1 MKSSIFLAF
10 FQKIWYLYVDMK
22 KRISYF
28 ISRKNLLAWLMA
40 LLLTASAVIR
50 IIFFGEKGTEPASNV
65 WSLCVLPVAAS
76 LLYVLI
82 TMFSGRDRFYQTAI
96 PIWLLALYFF
106 FRVRTYSFGT
116 VIDLLYLTV
125 LFCLAAAYQLITSGR
140 IGGPMALI
148 PIYLVVA
155 VPLLYLS
162 QDLLVSNGW
171 KHFLLPDLMLMAGLF
186 LTVFAIRFYPSDE
199 YHPTWG
205 DRPDGRRVRS
215 LHPISQMIP
224 YIMVN
229 RNGASNKMAAS
240 IEITHA
246 ERYVRQKRRE
256 GLTSFGLMHVFL
268 AAYCRAVAK
277 YPAVNRF
284 ISGQKV
290 YSRGEDIQ
298 FCIVVKKE
306 MSIEAPETTIKV
318 HFSPRDT
325 AEDVYRKLSAEV
337 EKVKSTPLD
346 SSFDNLTHA
355 FTLIPGVFLKFTV
368 WLLKLLDYFGL
379 LPKSFLELSPFHGS
393 IFITSLGSLGI
404 PPVYHHLYDFGN
416 LPMFCAIG
424 RKRKSFEL
432 QEDGTVVQKKYLDCK
447 FTSDER
453 ITDGFYFAAF
463 LKYYFRIMRHPEEL
477 DVPPEEIV
485 SDIY

>member
-1 MKSSIFLAF
+1 
-10 FQKIWYLYVDMK
+10 MK
-22 KRISYF
+22 KRNSFYIN
-28 ISRKNLLAWLMA
+28 RKTLPACLMA
-40 LLLTASAVIR
+40 LLLTVSAVIR
-50 IIFFGEKGTEPASNV
+50 MIFFGEKGTDTASDF
-65 WSLCVLPVAAS
+65 WSLCVLPAAAS

-82 TMFSGRDRFYQTAI
+82 SMVSGTERFYKTAI
-96 PIWLLALYFF
+96 PIWLMSLYFF
-106 FRVRTYSFGT
+106 FRVLTYQFDP
-116 VIDLLYLTV
+116 VINTLYLLV
-125 LFCLAAAYQLITSGR
+125 LFALATAYQLITSGR
-140 IGGPMALI
+140 LAGPMVLV
-148 PIYLVVA
+148 PLYLVVA
-155 VPLLYLS
+155 GPLLYLS
-162 QDLLVSNGW
+162 QDLLVTNGW
-171 KHFLLPDLMLMAGLF
+171 KHFLLPDMMMMAGL
-186 LTVFAIRFYPSDE
+186 LIAVFSIRLHPADE

-205 DRPDGRRVRS
+205 DRSDGRRVRS

-224 YIMVN
+224 YIMVT

-284 ISGQKV
+284 VAGQKI

-306 MSIEAPETTIKV
+306 MTIDAPETTIKV

-337 EKVKSTPLD
+337 ENVKNTPLD
-346 SSFDNLTHA
+346 SSFDHLTHA

-368 WLLKLLDYFGL
+368 WLLKLLDYFGC
-379 LPKSFLELSPFHGS
+379 LPRSILELSPFHGS

-424 RKRKSFEL
+424 RKRKSFET
-432 QEDGTVVQKKYLDCK
+432 QEDGTILQKKYLDCK

-463 LKYYFRIMRHPEEL
+463 LKYYFRIMRQPEEL
-477 DVPPEEIV
+477 DLPPEEVV